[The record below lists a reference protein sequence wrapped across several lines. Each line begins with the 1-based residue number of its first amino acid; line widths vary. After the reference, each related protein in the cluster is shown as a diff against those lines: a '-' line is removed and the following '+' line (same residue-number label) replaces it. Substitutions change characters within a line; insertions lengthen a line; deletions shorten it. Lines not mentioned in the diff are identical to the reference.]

1 MDNINLNYAHLQEMM
16 EDFYHLTKIRISFWS
31 ITGEKLFMAPQSG
44 NSDFC
49 QELRSIKEIDY
60 ECHQCDLRAF
70 RNAHQSESRLYR
82 YQCAAGLNEYVYPV
96 IYQNTLLG
104 YFMYGQVRNE
114 NVDLEGRY
122 HREKLY
128 HTYKLDAKHM
138 THLYKHLPY
147 ADEQALL
154 AAGRMMAS
162 IASFAYLNGFI
173 TDHSIPLAIRVQR
186 YIQVHFMNP
195 ITLDSICSVFNV
207 SRSSMCHTIQ
217 TELGSTFLK
226 LLNQARI
233 ENVCRCLEN
242 GQSISDASMQSG
254 YQSPNYMA
262 RIFKSYMN
270 CSPSE
275 YRSRYA
281 SPQDDCE
288 SKSTKTPPAQK

>member
-1 MDNINLNYAHLQEMM
+1 MQDINPNYAHLQEMI

-31 ITGEKLFMAPQSG
+31 PSGEKLFMAPQSG
-44 NSDFC
+44 NSAFC
-49 QELRSIKEIDY
+49 QELRNIKEIDH
-60 ECHQCDLRAF
+60 ECHNCDLQALKCAQQF
-70 RNAHQSESRLYR
+70 ENRLYR
-82 YQCAAGLNEYVYPV
+82 FQCAAGMIEYVYPV

-114 NVDLEGRY
+114 SIDIAGRY
-122 HREKLY
+122 HRNKLY
-128 HTYKLDAKHM
+128 HTHDLDTQHM
-138 THLYKHLPY
+138 TQLYKQLPY
-147 ADEQALL
+147 ADEEALL

-173 TDHSIPLAIRVQR
+173 ADYSTPLAIRVQR

-226 LLNQARI
+226 LLNQTRI

-242 GQSISDASMQSG
+242 GLSVSEAALQSG
-254 YQSPNYMA
+254 FQSPNYMA
-262 RIFKSYMN
+262 RIFKGIMR
-270 CSPSE
+270 CTPSE
-275 YRSRYA
+275 YRDRYTA
-281 SPQDDCE
+281 PKEDA
-288 SKSTKTPPAQK
+288 P